1 MPLRSTSRSP
11 LVSQV
16 IDQLREQIT
25 SGEWP
30 VGSRIPPEP
39 RLAADLGVGRNTLR
53 EAVRALSHA
62 GLLECRQGAGTF
74 VRAARELTGPLVRSL
89 DGAALRHV
97 LEVRRAL
104 EVEAARLAA
113 QRRTAPDVTAMSR
126 ALATREAAWHAG
138 DPTPWVEADARFHE
152 TVVAASHN
160 PVLTE
165 LYRDFGDALRAS
177 LHGAVGADLTPD
189 AYRDHL
195 GLLTAIRDGDPERA
209 AREAAGFLDESLRLA
224 DG

>member
-1 MPLRSTSRSP
+1 MPLRSASRSP
-11 LVSQV
+11 LVAQV
-16 IDQLREQIT
+16 IAQLREQIT

-30 VGSRIPPEP
+30 VGTRIPPEP
-39 RLAADLGVGRNTLR
+39 RLAAALGVGRNTLR

-74 VRAARELTGPLVRSL
+74 VRAARELTGSLVRHL
-89 DGAALRHV
+89 DGAALRDV

-113 QRRTAPDVTAMSR
+113 HRRTDDDVTTMSR
-126 ALATREAAWHAG
+126 ALSAREAAWHSG
-138 DPTPWVEADARFHE
+138 DATIWVEADARFHE
-152 TVVAASHN
+152 AVVAASHN
-160 PVLTE
+160 PVLTD
-165 LYRDFGDALRAS
+165 LYTDFGDALRAS
-177 LHGAVGADLTPD
+177 LHGAVGTELTPE

-195 GLLTAIRDGDPERA
+195 GLLAAIRDGDAERA
-209 AREAAGFLDESLRLA
+209 AREAAGFLTESLSLT